1 MPGVLQAPARFFSPA
16 CEVMMYPAMEV
27 MSDENIVSG
36 TAISLGTATGQYGHQ
51 DEARQSV
58 RMRFPSTVC
67 YFQGTVCSGG
77 FFAR

>member
-16 CEVMMYPAMEV
+16 CEVMMYPAVEV

-51 DEARQSV
+51 DEAR
-58 RMRFPSTVC
+58 
-67 YFQGTVCSGG
+67 
-77 FFAR
+77 